1 MKRLTLI
8 RHATSHPSAETGSD
22 HDRSLTERGLEEATQ
37 MAAVLADQSAPPQLI
52 LSSSAKRALT
62 TAHIF
67 AEALA
72 YPQQEIE
79 LLPELY
85 SAYNTTLINLI
96 QSQDDD
102 IQHIA
107 LIGHNPAISE
117 FSQYLS
123 GKRTGMSP
131 ATVIQLQL
139 SITQWCELAENCAT
153 IQREQRP
160 SLAQL
165 G

>member
-8 RHATSHPSAETGSD
+8 RHATSHTSAESGSD
-22 HDRSLTERGLEEATQ
+22 HDRPLTEQGLNEASQ
-37 MAAVLADQSAPPQLI
+37 MASLLAGQGNPPQLI

-96 QSQDDD
+96 QRQDDNL
-102 IQHIA
+102 QHIA
-107 LIGHNPAISE
+107 LVGHNPAISE
-117 FSQYLS
+117 FSQFLS
-123 GKRTGMSP
+123 GTRTGMSP

-153 IQREQRP
+153 LQHALRP
-160 SLAQL
+160 SLAQP